1 MSGERDPKG
10 KFHPQVWLGE
20 DKYLGL
26 LSLGCGLKACRFFQT
41 LVYSARNRMELP
53 FIWMFCLLNID
64 WLQRVHLPRTCLSL
78 TAYTTFK
85 SCHFLTIYIY
95 LSPNILVIPKPFLF
109 CSEGFMI
116 VCSVRVLESVLKDK
130 VALVIQD
137 LTILEAITIQP
148 RNEVRTLKAAD

>member
-1 MSGERDPKG
+1 MSGKRDPKG

-41 LVYSARNRMELP
+41 LVYFARNRMELP

-64 WLQRVHLPRTCLSL
+64 WLQRVHLARTCLSL

-95 LSPNILVIPKPFLF
+95 IPKRIGYPKTFFILF
-109 CSEGFMI
+109 RGLYD
-116 VCSVRVLESVLKDK
+116 SVFCKCFCRVFYK
-130 VALVIQD
+130 
-137 LTILEAITIQP
+137 TRWP
-148 RNEVRTLKAAD
+148 W